1 MAGLGERL
9 YARCPIPIQNL
20 VISHY
25 GRRILRERFGA
36 GFEETMAFLER
47 SERLSSEEIEA
58 YQNERLRAMARHAY
72 ETVPHYRDA
81 MDARRLRPSDVRTI
95 ADLTKFPITTR
106 EDVVGNPDSFLSRA
120 ADRRRLRRATSSGTT
135 GNPVTVDWDTGV
147 SIMNNACLQRT
158 RRWAG
163 FEFGR
168 PYATLMGRMVVPVRQ
183 TRPPFWR
190 LNRPW
195 NQLFLSP
202 VHLSQEYLPHYVR
215 KLREAKIEAL
225 DAYPSSAY
233 VLARHLESSDQRLP
247 LRAVFT
253 SSESLLPLEREVIE
267 RAFECRVFDAY
278 SQTERV
284 LYSSECEMHSGHH
297 VFQEYGIM
305 EVVDS
310 EGSPTPPGERG
321 RVVATGL
328 QNMAMPLIRY
338 SMGDTAVLSNQACAC
353 GRTLQLLE
361 EVGMKA
367 QDILV
372 TPDGRMIPPG
382 VATGSFKGVRSIV
395 RSQIVQD
402 RAGAV
407 LVRLVVRKSYGAED
421 ENAVRRGLSQCLGA
435 GVRIEF
441 ELVDDIPLSG
451 RGKFRRIIS
460 TVPLA
465 WGNATSPNLYKG
477 HTSSSASGSAGGRSR
492 AGSGADG
499 SSAGSST

>member
-9 YARCPIPIQNL
+9 YAGCPIPIQNL
-20 VISHY
+20 VLSHY

-36 GFEETMAFLER
+36 GFEETMAFFER
-47 SERLSSEEIEA
+47 SERLDREELEA
-58 YQNERLRAMARHAY
+58 YQNERLKAIAKHAY
-72 ETVPHYRDA
+72 ETVPNYRDV
-81 MDARRLRPSDVRTI
+81 MDARKLRPSDIRTI
-95 ADLTKFPITTR
+95 ADLPKFPITTR
-106 EDVVGNPDSFLSRA
+106 DEVVRSPDSFLSRA

-135 GNPVTVDWDTGV
+135 GNPVTVEWDAGV
-147 SIMNNACLQRT
+147 SLMNNACLQRT

-202 VHLSQEYLPHYVR
+202 VHLSQENLPHYVR
-215 KLREAKIEAL
+215 KLREAKVEAL
-225 DAYPSSAY
+225 EAYPSSAY
-233 VLARHLESSDQRLP
+233 VLARHLESNGDRLP

-253 SSESLLPLEREVIE
+253 SSEPLLPLEREVIE
-267 RAFECRVFDAY
+267 RVFECGVFDAY

-284 LYSSECEMHSGHH
+284 LYSSECEMHDGHH
-297 VFQEYGIM
+297 VFQEYGIL
-305 EVVDS
+305 EVIDK
-310 EGSPTPPGERG
+310 EGAPTGPGERG

-338 SMGDTAVLSNQACAC
+338 SLGDTAVLTDRACAC

-361 EVGMKA
+361 GVGMKA

-382 VATGSFKGVRSIV
+382 VATGSFKGVRSVV

-402 RAGAV
+402 RVDAV
-407 LVRLVVRKSYGAED
+407 LVRLVVREGYGPED
-421 ENAVRRGLSQCLGA
+421 ENAISRGLSRCLGA

-441 ELVDDIPLSG
+441 ECVDDIPLSG

-465 WGNATSPNLYKG
+465 WGDATTPNLYQG
-477 HTSSSASGSAGGRSR
+477 HSSSPSSGSAGGRSR
-492 AGSGADG
+492 ANSGAGG
-499 SSAGSST
+499 SSAGSSK